1 MGLCEWRE
9 HSKANKREWKEG
21 KANHW
26 DQLQTPTYPDHAV
39 DKESCGKS
47 AERRKMRGAIDRR
60 GIMRIP
66 EVPAS
71 LGIQFVHLCLLSYEQ
86 K

>member
-1 MGLCEWRE
+1 MKGENTARQIKE
-9 HSKANKREWKEG
+9 NGKRERPT
-21 KANHW
+21 HW
-26 DQLQTPTYPDHAV
+26 DQLQTPTYPDHAG

-47 AERRKMRGAIDRR
+47 AARRKTRGAIDRR